1 MDYEPI
7 HIDEIL
13 IQKGNAL
20 LRLKKPIDAIRCFN
34 EAFELNPTL
43 IGVNSSQAI
52 LDLCRA
58 CFNSILDL
66 IFDDD
71 VDVED
76 IPLVAGSSTLE
87 SAIKRLDS
95 GAIEK
100 LMNIIDMLQ
109 TTIKKAQ
116 QLDVDVTYF
125 IDILGEILKSLKK
138 NHPEIP

>member
-1 MDYEPI
+1 MVYEPI

-13 IQKGNAL
+13 VQKANAL
-20 LRLKKPIDAIRCFN
+20 LRLKKPTDAIVCFM
-34 EAFELNPTL
+34 EALELNPHL
-43 IGVNSSQAI
+43 PDRLDSSQTI
-52 LDLCRA
+52 KLIDA
-58 CFNSILDL
+58 CFHSILDL

-116 QLDVDVTYF
+116 QLDVDVTDF